1 MAAKDIDALTGLL
14 TLPPGQPDMAGSA
27 ASAPITSAGIR
38 TRLEAL
44 SNDGRASAH
53 AVLSLADAVGAHLSA
68 IEGSATDIYA
78 QAVAAFDAGDIPGAV
93 GKLGGLLASEQAVAD
108 DTALALAICAARL
121 DRYEEALPLAQ
132 ESLKSGIRHPRAY
145 CIVGMC
151 ELLRG
156 NKAAAQENLAMATRM
171 GRNHPEFREDMRL
184 AQRLLL
190 IRHFG

>member
-1 MAAKDIDALTGLL
+1 M
-14 TLPPGQPDMAGSA
+14 
-27 ASAPITSAGIR
+27 
-38 TRLEAL
+38 
-44 SNDGRASAH
+44 
-53 AVLSLADAVGAHLSA
+53 
-68 IEGSATDIYA
+68 
-78 QAVAAFDAGDIPGAV
+78 
-93 GKLGGLLASEQAVAD
+93 
-108 DTALALAICAARL
+108 RL
-121 DRYEEALPLAQ
+121 DRYDEALPLAQ
-132 ESLKSGIRHPRAY
+132 ESLKSGVRHPRAY